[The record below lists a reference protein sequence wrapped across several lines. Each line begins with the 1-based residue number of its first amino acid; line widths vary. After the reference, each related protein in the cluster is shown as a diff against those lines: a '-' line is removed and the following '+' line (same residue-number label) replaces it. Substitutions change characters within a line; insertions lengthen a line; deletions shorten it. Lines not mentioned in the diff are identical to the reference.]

1 MIAAAL
7 KPRLMMAVSM
17 IASCHGATAGIH
29 LKFKEK
35 INKSIIPSQK
45 FGIETPVTA
54 SVIVKLSIQVP
65 LLMAAMIPKI
75 SPTISETP
83 KLASAKSIE

>member
-7 KPRLMMAVSM
+7 KPSANEGNINDCQLSA
-17 IASCHGATAGIH
+17 GATAGIH

-75 SPTISETP
+75 SPTISDTP
-83 KLASAKSIE
+83 KLASA